1 MPAPALHPA
10 LQHIAAG
17 DESKGEPQKDL
28 LSDVGP
34 VGPVGP
40 VGSVGS
46 ARLRRLTSLDVA

>member
-17 DESKGEPQKDL
+17 DESKGEPQKDF
-28 LSDVGP
+28 LSD

-46 ARLRRLTSLDVA
+46 ARIASLDVA

>member
-17 DESKGEPQKDL
+17 DESKGEPQKDF
-28 LSDVGP
+28 LSD
-34 VGPVGP
+34 VGP

-46 ARLRRLTSLDVA
+46 VGRRLTSLDVA

>member
-34 VGPVGP
+34 VG
-40 VGSVGS
+40 SVGS

>member
-34 VGPVGP
+34 VG
-40 VGSVGS
+40 S

>member
-1 MPAPALHPA
+1 MPAPAFHPA

-17 DESKGEPQKDL
+17 DESKGEAQKDF

-40 VGSVGS
+40 VGS

>member
-17 DESKGEPQKDL
+17 DESKGEPQKDF

-34 VGPVGP
+34 VGICRICPV
-40 VGSVGS
+40 
-46 ARLRRLTSLDVA
+46 ARRLTSLDVA